1 MRTKRQIKEPLKL
14 KDGDQALAGD
24 GVRLCM
30 AAGCDAD
37 APHPA
42 PRNRSELRSY
52 IWFCLEHIR
61 HYNSSWN
68 YYDGIEG
75 DALEEEIRRA
85 TTWERPSWKFGTGP
99 SATASTSQPFED
111 KFGFF
116 EAETN
121 SPHPALSGL
130 STEEKQAWA
139 LFDLSPDTEMSRVK
153 KRYNELAK
161 SLHPDHNKTDPK
173 AEEKLKE
180 INLAYSVLRK
190 NAMKE
195 KI

>member
-1 MRTKRQIKEPLKL
+1 MRMPPTP
-14 KDGDQALAGD
+14 
-24 GVRLCM
+24 
-30 AAGCDAD
+30 
-37 APHPA
+37 
-42 PRNRSELRSY
+42 
-52 IWFCLEHIR
+52 
-61 HYNSSWN
+61 
-68 YYDGIEG
+68 
-75 DALEEEIRRA
+75 RRA
-85 TTWERPSWKFGTGP
+85 TVLNYEAIFGSALNIFAIIIVAGTIMTASKGMRLKRKLGALQRGSAQAGNLVPAP
-99 SATASTSQPFED
+99 SAAASTSQPFED

-116 EAETN
+116 EEETN
-121 SPHPALSGL
+121 SPHPAMSGL
-130 STEEKQAWA
+130 SSEEKQAWA
-139 LFDLSPDTEMSRVK
+139 LFDLPPDTEMSRVK